1 GGWMTAAMTR
11 REWVT
16 SCGMTAAGLMVTRS
30 GVRGLPELAPAAEPR
45 QPAVIRLCFNE
56 NPHGPPAT
64 ALRAAQQA
72 LTGANRYADAETFD
86 ALAARIAE
94 REGVTPAHVLIGSG
108 SSELLGLAAMAYAR
122 RGAEVLVADPSFPH
136 LGNIAEGLG
145 ATVHRVP
152 VDAQYRHDL
161 DRMAEA
167 VTAETTLV
175 QICNPNNPTGTI
187 VPGDQLRAFCEHV
200 SPRAPVLVDEA
211 YHELVEAPE
220 HASMVPL
227 ASAGANVIVLRTF
240 SKIYGMAGFRVGY
253 AIARPDLIQQ
263 LKRLQTTDVSV
274 ASLRAA
280 LAAYSDRTFTERS
293 RRLIREARELTARG
307 LDELGVRYVPS
318 HTNFIA
324 FWAGPTQRD
333 LPVRLYARGV
343 KISWEVKP
351 LDGDWARV
359 SIGTAKEMGSFL
371 TALRQEWHT
380 A

>member
-1 GGWMTAAMTR
+1 MAAAMTR

-16 SCGMTAAGLMVTRS
+16 SCGMTTAGLMVARS

-86 ALAARIAE
+86 ALGARIAE
-94 REGVTPAHVLIGSG
+94 HEGVTPAHVLIGSG

-122 RGAEVLVADPSFPH
+122 RGAEVLVAEPSFPH

-145 ATVHRVP
+145 ATVRRVP

-175 QICNPNNPTGTI
+175 QVCNPNNPTGTI

-211 YHELVEAPE
+211 YHELVEASE

-280 LAAYSDRTFTERS
+280 LAAYGDRTFTERS

-333 LPVRLYARGV
+333 LPVRLYARGI

-359 SIGTAKEMGSFL
+359 SVGTAKEMDSFL
-371 TALRQEWHT
+371 KALRQEWHT

>member
-1 GGWMTAAMTR
+1 MTAAMTR

-16 SCGMTAAGLMVTRS
+16 SCGMTAAGLMVARS
-30 GVRGLPELAPAAEPR
+30 GVGGLPALAPAATPK

-64 ALRAAQQA
+64 AVRAAQQA

-122 RGAEVLVADPSFPH
+122 RGAEVLVAEPSFPH
-136 LGNIAEGLG
+136 LGDIAEGLG
-145 ATVHRVP
+145 ATVRRVP

-167 VTAETTLV
+167 VTAETSLV
-175 QICNPNNPTGTI
+175 QVCNPNNPTGTI
-187 VPGDQLRAFCEHV
+187 VPGDQLRAFCERV

-211 YHELVEAPE
+211 YHELVEVPE
-220 HASMVPL
+220 HATMVPL
-227 ASAGANVIVLRTF
+227 VSAGASVIVLRTF

-263 LKRLQTTDVSV
+263 LKRLQTTDASV
-274 ASLRAA
+274 ASLQAA
-280 LAAYSDRTFTERS
+280 LAAYGDRAFTERS

-318 HTNFIA
+318 HTNFVA

-351 LDGDWARV
+351 LAGDWARV

-371 TALRQEWHT
+371 KALRQEWHT

>member
-1 GGWMTAAMTR
+1 MTAAMTR

-16 SCGMTAAGLMVTRS
+16 SCGMTTAGLMVARS
-30 GVRGLPELAPAAEPR
+30 GVRELGTLAPAAEPG
-45 QPAVIRLCFNE
+45 PSKVIRLCFNE

-64 ALRAAQQA
+64 AIRAAQQA
-72 LTGANRYADAETFD
+72 LTDANRYADAEDFD

-94 REGVTPAHVLIGSG
+94 REGVTPAHVLLGTG

-122 RGAEVLVADPSFPH
+122 RGAEVVVAEPSFPH

-145 ATVHRVP
+145 ATVRRVP

-167 VTAETTLV
+167 VTAATSLV
-175 QICNPNNPTGTI
+175 QVCNPNNPTGTI
-187 VPGDQLRAFCEHV
+187 VAGDQLRAFCERV

-211 YHELVEAPE
+211 YHELVEVPE
-220 HASMVPL
+220 HATMVPL
-227 ASAGANVIVLRTF
+227 VNAGASVIVLRTF

-263 LKRLQTTDVSV
+263 LKRLQTTDLSV

-280 LAAYSDRTFTERS
+280 LAAYGDSTFTTRS

-324 FWAGPTQRD
+324 FWAGPAQRD
-333 LPVRLYARGV
+333 LPVRLYARGI

-351 LDGDWARV
+351 LAGDWARV
-359 SIGTAKEMGSFL
+359 SIGTTKEMHSFL
-371 TALRQEWHT
+371 QALRQEWHT

>member
-1 GGWMTAAMTR
+1 MTAAMTR

-16 SCGMTAAGLMVTRS
+16 SCSMTAAGLMLARP
-30 GVRGLPELAPAAEPR
+30 GVRELGALAPVAGPK
-45 QPAVIRLCFNE
+45 PAKVIRLCFNE

-64 ALRAAQQA
+64 AIRAAQQA
-72 LTGANRYADAETFD
+72 LAGANRYADAEDFD

-94 REGVTPAHVLIGSG
+94 REGVTPAHVLLGSG
-108 SSELLGLAAMAYAR
+108 SSELLGLAAMAHAR
-122 RGAEVLVADPSFPH
+122 HGAEVVVAEPSFPH

-145 ATVHRVP
+145 ATVRRVP

-167 VTAETTLV
+167 VTAATSLV
-175 QICNPNNPTGTI
+175 QVCNPNNPTGTI
-187 VPGDQLRAFCEHV
+187 VAGDQLRAFCERV

-211 YHELVEAPE
+211 YHELVEAPA
-220 HASMVPL
+220 HATMVPL
-227 ASAGANVIVLRTF
+227 VNAGASVIVLRTF

-263 LKRLQTTDVSV
+263 LKRLQTTDLSV
-274 ASLRAA
+274 PSLHAA
-280 LAAYSDRTFTERS
+280 LAAYGDGTFTARS
-293 RRLIREARELTARG
+293 RRLIRDARELTARG
-307 LDELGVRYVPS
+307 LEELGVRYVPS

-324 FWAGPTQRD
+324 FWAGPAQRD
-333 LPVRLYARGV
+333 LPVRLYARGI

-351 LDGDWARV
+351 LAGDWARV
-359 SIGTAKEMGSFL
+359 SIGTTKEMHSFL
-371 TALRQEWHT
+371 QALRQEWHT